1 MTNSESDDSLLNV
14 STAKVIMN
22 NKKKKKGL
30 IAKFWREYGTNFMK
44 EVRTSAAYSYNA
56 WLPSGRYGLV
66 IISIPYQGRIKK
78 KIYKVELCSQVD
90 PAFNVNFEGEGPTE

>member
-1 MTNSESDDSLLNV
+1 
-14 STAKVIMN
+14 
-22 NKKKKKGL
+22 
-30 IAKFWREYGTNFMK
+30 MK

-66 IISIPYQGRIKK
+66 IISIPYQGRFKK

-90 PAFNVNFEGEGPTE
+90 PAFNVNFEGEGLQNNTDKITQMQISL